1 MSKIATFFTRV
12 IPGAFIA
19 NSGAGKIGMPAE
31 ASAGLQQY
39 AATGVPLVKALPAD
53 KFGTILG
60 VSEVA
65 LGAAL
70 AIPAIPNR
78 VAGVGLTAFSAG
90 LLSLYF
96 ANPENTK
103 ADRIRPSD
111 EGLSLSK
118 DIFMLSLGV
127 GLIAQGDEK
136 KKESKAKGLGKKAAK
151 TAAATKAAKALK
163 K

>member
-136 KKESKAKGLGKKAAK
+136 KDKKNGVGKKAAK
-151 TAAATKAAKALK
+151 AAAATKVAKALK